1 MGVLGGKA
9 WADEDDDDDDEDEE
23 AAETNFSE
31 LALCKLIGFHPVPLG
46 I

>member
-1 MGVLGGKA
+1 MGELGGKA
-9 WADEDDDDDDEDEE
+9 WANDDDDEDE
-23 AAETNFSE
+23 AAAGTNFSE